1 MTYVT
6 ASFSGGKDSTAMVL
20 HMLDL
25 GEQLDEVIYCDT
37 TVDFPMMADHI
48 AKVRAVVE
56 AHGVKFTIL
65 RSKKTFEDM
74 LYRIPV
80 NSPKFGKMNG
90 YGWPNMAQ
98 RWCTVF
104 LKTRIMDNYKKKM
117 AKESGDDIITCVG
130 LAADEVKRTKREHNQ
145 GQRWPLIEWGWTEAD
160 ALRYCRDLGY
170 DWSGL
175 YDHYDRVSCWCCP
188 LQPINE
194 LRTLWKYYPELW
206 QTLLE
211 WQHEIDKNPKAGR
224 ARFFKDGRTIDDF
237 GRQFMAEAKHSKAQK
252 SLDYFGEEADE

>member
-1 MTYVT
+1 MKVDPEYVT

-20 HMLDL
+20 RMIEL

-37 TVDFPMMADHI
+37 TVDFPQMEDHI
-48 AKVRAVVE
+48 KKVREIIE
-56 AHGVKFTIL
+56 AHGIKFTTL
-65 RSKKTFEDM
+65 RNKKTFEDM
-74 LYRIPV
+74 LYKIPV

-117 AKESGDDIITCVG
+117 PGNVVTCVG
-130 LAADEVKRTKREHNQ
+130 LAADEIERTERASNQ
-145 GQRWPLIEWGWTEAD
+145 GQRWPLIEWGWTEKD
-160 ALRYCRDLGY
+160 ALDYCKGLGY
-170 DWSGL
+170 DWGGL

-188 LQPINE
+188 LQPVRE
-194 LRTLWKYYPELW
+194 MRTLWKFYPELW
-206 QTLLE
+206 AKLLE

-224 ARFFKDGRTIDDF
+224 SRFFKDGRTIDDF
-237 GRQFMAEAKHSKAQK
+237 GRQFMEEAKHSKDQR
-252 SLDYFGEEADE
+252 SLDAWLVEE